1 MAVMIHTGRMRHVIQ
16 FYEQLSDTD
25 DYGEPVAPVPLFD
38 PIMAEV
44 VVRSG
49 SENSTFGIELTDEV
63 LTVLT
68 WYDPRVKN
76 KHLMKWVDT
85 DSMYE
90 VSHVKPDE
98 IRRGMIVTCKVQRD
112 G

>member
-1 MAVMIHTGRMRHVIQ
+1 MTLHTGRMRHVIQ
-16 FYEQLSDTD
+16 FYEQTSDTD
-25 DYGEPVAPVPLFD
+25 SYGEPVPPTPLFD

-68 WYDPRVKN
+68 WYDPRVHS
-76 KHLMKWVDT
+76 KHLLHWVDT
-85 DSMYE
+85 DQMYK
-90 VSHVKPDE
+90 VDHVKPDE
-98 IRRGMIVTCKVQRD
+98 IRRGMIVTCKVQKD